1 MSRRDDAVRAP
12 NCAQNPC
19 KTFLRR
25 CVAAENAIYIFA
37 RQLPGL
43 ESFASATGTWA
54 IVKLDS
60 HWRSPTRTAAVDE
73 SSVESGRVGSG
84 RVESGRVGSSRVESG
99 RVERKSPDC
108 SLIRRTA
115 IAAVWMELYAAR
127 GTRASRPRCWFELRA
142 DFTAPA
148 ISSGICWKISRVEQF
163 LRREISSFKVTRF
176 ICGSFR
182 NACGSCHLRNTK
194 V

>member
-1 MSRRDDAVRAP
+1 MSRRDAIRAP
-12 NCAQNPC
+12 NCTQNPC
-19 KTFLRR
+19 KTSFRR

-43 ESFASATGTWA
+43 ESFAFATGTWIGTWA

-60 HWRSPTRTAAVDE
+60 HWRSPTRATALRW
-73 SSVESGRVGSG
+73 RVIG
-84 RVESGRVGSSRVESG
+84 RVESS
-99 RVERKSPDC
+99 RVERKSADC

-115 IAAVWMELYAAR
+115 IAAVWMELYAPR
-127 GTRASRPRCWFELRA
+127 GKRASRPRCWFELRA

-176 ICGSFR
+176 ICGNLR